1 MQPDAPSQLLS
12 FANRAL
18 AAGNFAA
25 AEIACRELLDLAPRD
40 AAALHLLGFIA
51 AQVRER
57 DAALA
62 HFRAALDIEPD
73 NIRIRENLLAAQ
85 ALPQPA
91 LPRGERYLLI
101 KSWGFGFWADVVQV
115 LGSLLLAEITGRTPS
130 VYWGP
135 DSLFSDKTIQNAF
148 THYFEPVSAVSLQQ
162 LTRMREASFLPPR
175 WNAGNLDKSGVSK
188 WEGKGSR
195 VGLVYFLNRPETIA
209 VSDFHIGVVNVMP
222 WIPAHHP
229 MHGKSLETIYRYL
242 TAKYLRPRP
251 DILASRDSFYRTR
264 LAGRKFVAVH
274 MRGSDK
280 AIEDLHLE
288 RTIEELMAAIDTVD
302 STWPIFLMTEDAQCL
317 ARMKTAYGDRVVA
330 TECQRTVTEE
340 GVHYLPTVDPVQ
352 AGREVMIDTYL
363 ALHADRFIGNARSN
377 VSAMVALLKD
387 WAPGTCTLFG
397 RSVLLERNLHI
408 YQIPTFPNSSAGS

>member
-101 KSWGFGFWADVVQV
+101 KSWGFGFWADMAHVI
-115 LGSLLLAEITGRTPS
+115 GSLLLAEITGRIPL
-130 VYWGP
+130 VFWGP
-135 DSLFSDKTIQNAF
+135 ESRFSDKSQSDGF
-148 THYFEPVSAVSLQQ
+148 SRFFEPVSAVGLRQ
-162 LTRMREASFLPPR
+162 LAQMQNASFFPPR
-175 WNAGNLDKSGVSK
+175 WHAGNLTQSGVSK

-195 VGLVYFLNRPETIA
+195 AGAVFFLNRPETIA
-209 VSDFHIGVVNVMP
+209 VSDFNIGVVHVMP
-222 WIPAHHP
+222 WIPPQHALY
-229 MHGKSLETIYRYL
+229 GKSLDEIYHDL
-242 TAKYLRPRP
+242 IAKYLRPRA
-251 DILASRDSFYRTR
+251 DIVAACDAVCDVH
-264 LAGRKFVAVH
+264 LAGRPFVAVH
-274 MRGSDK
+274 LRGSDK
-280 AIEDLHLE
+280 IKED
-288 RTIEELMAAIDTVD
+288 AALNATNAEILAALDAVD
-302 STWPIFLMTEDAQCL
+302 PSWPIFLLTDDAHYL
-317 ARMKTAYGDRVVA
+317 ARMTARYGGR
-330 TECQRTVTEE
+330 
-340 GVHYLPTVDPVQ
+340 GVLKAY
-352 AGREVMIDTYL
+352 
-363 ALHADRFIGNARSN
+363 RSDSPSGGA
-377 VSAMVALLKD
+377 VS
-387 WAPGTCTLFG
+387 
-397 RSVLLERNLHI
+397 R
-408 YQIPTFPNSSAGS
+408 